1 VKRLIIVIV
10 LTAVYAAAQ
19 TTTAVLTGST
29 APSAAIRATN
39 QATRTVRSAT
49 AGSDG
54 RFSIPALAPGQYLV
68 EISAPGFLPLTREI
82 TLTVNSEVHLE
93 APLARSGDRSQM
105 DVRDTLPLLK
115 TESAT
120 AGGAILNQQIVNL
133 PLDGR
138 NYFELALL
146 LPGSLPA
153 APGSASSVRGNF
165 SVSVNGAREDA
176 NGFLLDG
183 VYNGDPKLNGV
194 GITSPVDGI
203 REFEL
208 ASSNYDASFGRNA
221 GAQFNVILK
230 SGSNAF
236 HGTAYEFFR
245 NDSLDARNYFAPAG
259 QPAPRYQR
267 NQFGASL
274 GGPAVKDRVF
284 FFADFE
290 GRRTNQGIPRR
301 TNVPSDLERT
311 GDFSQSG
318 VPVILDPF
326 TRQPFPGNR
335 IPATR
340 IHPVGRNIAALYPRA
355 NTSEP
360 GLNFIAAPILRD
372 NSDGGDGR
380 LDIALTER
388 TTLQTRYSAFRSHLY
403 EPYAGAS
410 YAQVPGYGNNVPRT
424 GHNAMAGLTHAFS
437 PVLVAE
443 ARLGFSRTGIE
454 VNQQNQNVDLN
465 SQVGLPRWTA
475 NPRDNGLS
483 LISVLGYS
491 PIGDE
496 YNNPQ
501 KGVSNT
507 YQATGMITWVRGRS
521 TYKFGADIRK
531 LEQNAFRDV
540 QSRGFLQFVGITAQP
555 LSDLLQGLPYATG
568 GARLDNPQA
577 LRAESYNG
585 FVQTSHRLAQGL
597 TLTAGLRYE
606 FTSPPVDPRNRA
618 TIYNEDTGR
627 LVQVGS
633 EGVPRAGYYSDRNNW
648 APRFGFAWTLPGSG
662 QRAVLRGG
670 YGVYFDQS
678 PLAPSEGL
686 YFSQPYFDFRLF
698 VTSEFYP
705 LTLSNPFPADYPI
718 PIPGS
723 SFTFERNLRTPY
735 MQQWS
740 LQLQHS
746 LGRNRVLEAG
756 YAGSK
761 GTGLYAARD
770 INQPAPSA
778 APVVI
783 RPNRAFDDINRLETR
798 SNSNYHALQT
808 SFRQSLTRG
817 LSVLAAYTLGKSID
831 DSSGFFPSA
840 GDANFPQDSRY
851 TSVERA
857 RSNFDIRQRFTAA
870 WSWVLPRGWSAHGI
884 LTLQDGRP
892 FTVAL
897 PSELDNSGTG
907 RSSLGFGANDRPDL
921 TGDPTL
927 ANPSP
932 DRWFNTAAFA
942 FPRRGAFG
950 NAGRNILEGPGLASL
965 NLSVLKDFRLAEHAA
980 LQWRVETFN
989 ALNRPNF
996 DLPGNFLGA
1005 ANYGRIA
1012 SAQNA
1017 RLIQLGLK
1025 LLF

>member
-1 VKRLIIVIV
+1 MSV
-10 LTAVYAAAQ
+10 AAQ
-19 TTTAVLTGST
+19 TTSALLAGAT
-29 APSAAIRATN
+29 APSAAVRVTNKATG
-39 QATRTVRSAT
+39 AVREAT
-49 AGSDG
+49 ASADG
-54 RFSIPALAPGQYLV
+54 RFSVAALPPGQYSV
-68 EISAPGFLPLTREI
+68 EISASGFLSQTREI
-82 TLTVNSEVHLE
+82 TLTVNSEVNLE
-93 APLARSGDRSQM
+93 APLARSGDRQQI

-115 TESAT
+115 TESST
-120 AGGAILNQQIVNL
+120 TGGVVLNQQIVNL

-153 APGSASSVRGNF
+153 AQGSANSVRGNF
-165 SVSVNGAREDA
+165 AVSVNGAREDA

-183 VYNGDPKLNGV
+183 VYNGDPKLNGA

-208 ASSNYDASFGRNA
+208 AASNYDASFGRNA
-221 GAQFNVILK
+221 GAQFNVVLK
-230 SGSNAF
+230 SGANAI

-245 NDSLDARNYFAPAG
+245 NDSLDARNFFAPSD
-259 QPAPRYQR
+259 QPDPRYQR

-274 GGPAVKDRVF
+274 GGALFKDRTF
-284 FFADFE
+284 FFADYE

-301 TNVPSDLERT
+301 TNVPTDLERS

-318 VPVILDPF
+318 VPFILDPF
-326 TRQPFPGNR
+326 TRQPFPGNK
-335 IPATR
+335 IPANR
-340 IHPVGRNIAALYPRA
+340 IHPTGRNITNLYPRA
-355 NTSEP
+355 NSP
-360 GLNFIAAPILRD
+360 IAGQNFIAAPVMRD

-380 LDIALTER
+380 IDHILSRR
-388 TTLQTRYSAFRSHLY
+388 TTLQGRYSYSNSFLY

-410 YAQVPGYGNNVPRT
+410 YAQIPGYGNNVPRS
-424 GHNAMAGLTHAFS
+424 GHNAMAGVTHTFT
-437 PVLVAE
+437 PTLIAE

-454 VNQQNQNVDLN
+454 VKQQNQNVDLN
-465 SQVGLPRWTA
+465 TQVGLPRWTT

-483 LISVLGYS
+483 LVSILGYS

-501 KGVSNT
+501 SGVSNT
-507 YQATGMITWVRGRS
+507 YQANGMITWLRGRS
-521 TYKFGADIRK
+521 TYKFGLDIRK

-540 QSRGFLQFVGITAQP
+540 QSRGFLQFVGITGQA

-585 FVQTSHRLAQGL
+585 FVQTSHRLAQGF

-606 FTSPPVDPRNRA
+606 FTSPPVDPRDRA

-627 LVQVGS
+627 LVQVGTS
-633 EGVPRAGYYSDRNNW
+633 GVPRSGYRSDRNNW
-648 APRFGFAWTLPGSG
+648 APRVGFAWTLPGSN
-662 QRAVLRGG
+662 QQTVLRGG

-705 LTLSNPFPADYPI
+705 LFLSNPFPADYPI

-735 MQQWS
+735 MQQWN
-740 LQLQHS
+740 LQVQHS
-746 LGRNRVLEAG
+746 LGRSRVVELG
-756 YAGSK
+756 YVGSK

-778 APVVI
+778 TPIVI

-798 SNSNYHALQT
+798 SNSNYHALQS
-808 SFRQSLTRG
+808 SFRQNLTRG
-817 LSVLAAYTLGKSID
+817 VSVLAAYSLGKSID
-831 DSSGFFPSA
+831 DASGFFPSA

-851 TSVERA
+851 TNIERA
-857 RSNFDIRQRFTAA
+857 RSNFDVRQRFTAA
-870 WSWVLPRGWSAHGI
+870 YSWVLPRGWSTHGI
-884 LTLQDGRP
+884 VTLQDGRP

-907 RSSLGFGANDRPDL
+907 RSSLGFGANDRPNL
-921 TGDPTL
+921 VGNAAA
-927 ANPSP
+927 ANRTP
-932 DRWFNTAAFA
+932 DQWFNTAAFA
-942 FPRRGAFG
+942 FPAPGTFG

-965 NLSVLKDFRLAEHAA
+965 NLSVMKDIRLAEQTA
-980 LQWRVETFN
+980 LQFRVEAFN
-989 ALNRPNF
+989 ALNRTNF
-996 DLPGNFLGA
+996 DLPGNFVGA

>member
-1 VKRLIIVIV
+1 MFRL
-10 LTAVYAAAQ
+10 LTLTFCLAVYLTAQ
-19 TTTAVLTGST
+19 TTSALLTGST
-29 APSAAIRATN
+29 APGASVRVTSKATSA
-39 QATRTVRSAT
+39 VRETKASPE
-49 AGSDG
+49 G
-54 RFSIPALAPGQYLV
+54 RFSIPALPPGEYTV
-68 EISAPGFLPLTREI
+68 EVSASGFLPLTREL
-82 TLTVNSEVHLE
+82 TLTVNSEVNLE
-93 APLARSGDRSQM
+93 APLAPTGGLEQIEI
-105 DVRDTLPLLK
+105 RDSIALLK

-120 AGGAILNQQIVNL
+120 TGGVVLNQQIVDL

-146 LPGSLPA
+146 LSGTLPA
-153 APGSASSVRGNF
+153 AQGSANSVRGNF
-165 SVSVNGAREDA
+165 AVSVNGAREDS

-203 REFEL
+203 REFDL
-208 ASSNYDASFGRNA
+208 AASNYDASFGRNA
-221 GAQFNVILK
+221 GAQFNVVVK
-230 SGSNAF
+230 SGSNAL

-245 NDSLDARNYFAPAG
+245 NDSLDARNFFAPSD
-259 QPAPRYQR
+259 QPDPRYQR

-274 GGPAVKDRVF
+274 GGALVKDRLF
-284 FFADFE
+284 FFADYE
-290 GRRTNQGIPRR
+290 GRRSNQGIPRR
-301 TNVPSDLERT
+301 TNVPTNLERE

-318 VPVILDPF
+318 VQYILDPF
-326 TRQPFPGNR
+326 TRQPFPGDK
-335 IPATR
+335 IPASR
-340 IHPVGRNIAALYPRA
+340 IHPTGRNIVNLYPLA
-355 NTSEP
+355 NASIP
-360 GLNFIAAPILRD
+360 GQNFIAAPIQRD
-372 NSDGGDGR
+372 NSDGTDAR
-380 LDIALTER
+380 LDYALSR
-388 TTLQTRYSAFRSHLY
+388 HTTLQGRYSFSRRDLF

-410 YAQVPGYGNNVPRT
+410 YAQIPGYGNNVPWRN
-424 GHNAMAGLTHAFS
+424 HNAMAGLTHVFK
-437 PVLVAE
+437 PTLIAE

-465 SQVGLPRWTA
+465 SQVGLPRWTT

-483 LISVLGYS
+483 LVSILGYS

-507 YQATGMITWVRGRS
+507 YQANGMITWTQGRS
-521 TYKFGADIRK
+521 TYKFGGDIRK

-540 QSRGFLQFVGITAQP
+540 QSRGFLQFVGITGAA

-577 LRAESYNG
+577 LRSESYNG
-585 FVQTSHRLAQGL
+585 FLQSTHRAASGL
-597 TLTAGLRYE
+597 TLSAGIRYE
-606 FTSPPVDPRNRA
+606 FTSPPVDPRDRA
-618 TIYNEDTGR
+618 TIYNPETGG
-627 LVQVGS
+627 LSQVGTS
-633 EGVPRAGYYSDRNNW
+633 GIPRAGYRANRNNW
-648 APRFGFAWTLPGSG
+648 APRAGFAWTLPGSG
-662 QRAVLRGG
+662 QRTVLRGG
-670 YGVYFDQS
+670 YGIYFDQS

-705 LTLSNPFPADYPI
+705 LTLSDPFPANYPF

-723 SFTFERNLRTPY
+723 SFTFQRDMGTPY
-735 MQQWS
+735 MQHWN
-740 LQLQHS
+740 LQLQQS
-746 LGRNRVLEAG
+746 LGRSRVVELG
-756 YAGSK
+756 YVGSK

-778 APVVI
+778 TPIVI
-783 RPNRAFDDINRLETR
+783 RPNRAFDDINRLESR
-798 SNSNYHALQT
+798 ANSHYHALQS
-808 SFRQSLTRG
+808 SFRQTLTRG
-817 LSVLAAYTLGKSID
+817 VSVLASYTFGKSID
-831 DSSGFFPSA
+831 DASGFFPSA

-851 TSVERA
+851 TNIERA

-870 WSWVLPRGWSAHGI
+870 YSWMLPRGWSTHGI

-897 PSELDNSGTG
+897 PSELDISGTG
-907 RSSLGFGANDRPDL
+907 RSSLGFGANDRPNVV
-921 TGDPTL
+921 GDPST
-927 ANPSP
+927 ASP
-932 DRWFNTAAFA
+932 DVDRWFNTSAFA
-942 FPRRGAFG
+942 LPNPGSFG
-950 NAGRNILEGPGLASL
+950 NAGRNILSGPGLATW
-965 NLSVLKDFRLAEHAA
+965 NLSVMKNFRLAEQTR
-980 LQWRVETFN
+980 LQLRGEAFN
-989 ALNRPNF
+989 ALNRANF
-996 DLPGNFLGA
+996 DLPGNFIGA

>member
-1 VKRLIIVIV
+1 VFRYLILILCLV
-10 LTAVYAAAQ
+10 LSAAAQ
-19 TTTAVLTGST
+19 TTTALLTGST
-29 APSAAIRATN
+29 APGATVRVTSKATSAARQTKA
-39 QATRTVRSAT
+39 SAE
-49 AGSDG
+49 G
-54 RFSIPALAPGQYLV
+54 RFSLPALPPGDYSV
-68 EISAPGFLPLTREI
+68 EVSAPGFLPLTRNL

-93 APLARSGDRSQM
+93 APLARSGDRESM
-105 DVRDTLPLLK
+105 EVRDTIALLK
-115 TESAT
+115 TESAAT
-120 AGGAILNQQIVNL
+120 GGVVLNQQIVNL

-138 NYFELALL
+138 NYFELAML

-153 APGSASSVRGNF
+153 APGSANSVRGNF
-165 SVSVNGAREDA
+165 SVSINGAREDA

-194 GITSPVDGI
+194 AITSPVDGI

-208 ASSNYDASFGRNA
+208 AASNYDASFGRNA
-221 GAQFNVILK
+221 GAQFNVVLK
-230 SGSNAF
+230 SGANAL

-245 NDSLDARNYFAPAG
+245 NSSLDARNFFAPAG
-259 QPAPRYQR
+259 EPDPRYQR
-267 NQFGASL
+267 NQFGGSV
-274 GGPAVKDRVF
+274 GGALVKDRAF
-284 FFADFE
+284 FFADYE
-290 GRRTNQGIPRR
+290 GRRSNEGIPRR

-318 VPVILDPF
+318 VQYILDPF
-326 TRQPFPGNR
+326 TRQPFPGNK
-335 IPATR
+335 IPANR
-340 IHPVGRNIAALYPRA
+340 IHPTGQNITNLYPRA
-355 NTSEP
+355 NATVP
-360 GLNFIAAPILRD
+360 GQNFIAAPIQRD
-372 NSDGGDGR
+372 DSDTTDAR
-380 LDIALTER
+380 LDHALSQR
-388 TTLQTRYSAFRSHLY
+388 TTLQGRYSFSRRGLY

-410 YAQVPGYGNNVPRT
+410 YAQIPGYGNNVPLRN
-424 GHNAMAGLTHAFS
+424 HNAMAGVTHVFS
-437 PVLVAE
+437 PSLIAE
-443 ARLGFSRTGIE
+443 ARLGFSRTSIQ

-465 SQVGLPRWTA
+465 TQVGLPRWTT

-483 LISVLGYS
+483 LVSILGYS

-507 YQATGMITWVRGRS
+507 YQANGMITWTRGRS
-521 TYKFGADIRK
+521 TYKFGGDIRK

-540 QSRGFLQFVGITAQP
+540 QSRGFLQFVGITGAA

-568 GARLDNPQA
+568 GAKLDNPQA

-585 FVQTSHRLAQGL
+585 FIQTTHRAAPGL
-597 TLTAGLRYE
+597 TLSAGIRYE
-606 FTSPPVDPRNRA
+606 FTSPPVDPRDRA
-618 TIYNEDTGR
+618 TIYNPDTGG
-627 LVQVGS
+627 LSQVGTN
-633 EGVPRAGYYSDRNNW
+633 GIPRAGYRTGRNNW
-648 APRFGFAWTLPGSG
+648 APRAGFAWTLPGSG
-662 QRAVLRGG
+662 QRTVLRGG
-670 YGVYFDQS
+670 YGIYFDQS

-698 VTSEFYP
+698 VTSEYYP
-705 LTLSNPFPADYPI
+705 LTLNDPFPANYPF

-723 SFTFERNLRTPY
+723 SFTFQRDLGTPY
-735 MQQWS
+735 MQHWN
-740 LQLQHS
+740 LQLQQS
-746 LGRNRVLEAG
+746 LGRSRVLELG
-756 YAGSK
+756 YVGSK

-778 APVVI
+778 TPIVI

-798 SNSNYHALQT
+798 ANSNYHALQS
-808 SFRQSLTRG
+808 SFRQTLTRG
-817 LSVLAAYTLGKSID
+817 VSVLAAYTLGKSID
-831 DSSGFFPSA
+831 DASGFFPSA

-851 TSVERA
+851 TRLERA

-870 WSWVLPRGWSAHGI
+870 YTWLLPRGWSTHGI

-897 PSELDNSGTG
+897 PSELDISGTG
-907 RSSLGFGANDRPDL
+907 RSSLGFGANDRPNVV
-921 TGDPTL
+921 GDPAL
-927 ANPSP
+927 SNPST

-942 FPRRGAFG
+942 FPNPGSFG
-950 NAGRNILEGPGLASL
+950 NAGRNILSGPGLASW
-965 NLSVLKDFRLAEHAA
+965 NLSLMKDFRLAEQTS
-980 LQWRVETFN
+980 LQFRAETFN
-989 ALNRPNF
+989 ALNRANF
-996 DLPGNFLGA
+996 DLPGNFIGA